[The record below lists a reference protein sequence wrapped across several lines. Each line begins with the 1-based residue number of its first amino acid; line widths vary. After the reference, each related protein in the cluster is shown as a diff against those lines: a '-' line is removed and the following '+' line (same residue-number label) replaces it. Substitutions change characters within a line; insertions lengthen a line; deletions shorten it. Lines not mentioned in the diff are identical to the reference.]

1 MFEKW
6 IEELSREQEVINMDF
21 EIISDENLSFEEYYN
36 MLIDIVRDTA
46 HEAYMM
52 EVILPLLRMCC
63 VDGIKVVPVFDDRA
77 VGRKT
82 EEESFVKKRMKTISA
97 PSGTSYVVP
106 DYIFVPK
113 DYSYHN
119 PMKPL
124 LMVETKFP
132 NMKIKDDSLQYVY
145 LSDSIP
151 ENYSQIEAEI
161 DACKYVVFTDG
172 FTWMFLTKDKNGKIT
187 ESQNYPSISLLRKG
201 KRNWKIYKARKKISF
216 KLIDLKYMGEG
227 KKVVSG
233 NPPEWEKIPIVIK
246 RLLEKLI
253 PE

>member
-1 MFEKW
+1 MN
-6 IEELSREQEVINMDF
+6 LRLDIN
-21 EIISDENLSFEEYYN
+21 
-36 MLIDIVRDTA
+36 
-46 HEAYMM
+46 
-52 EVILPLLRMCC
+52 
-63 VDGIKVVPVFDDRA
+63 IKNCYDDN
-77 VGRKT
+77 GK
-82 EEESFVKKRMKTISA
+82 FVKKRMKTISA

-124 LMVETKFP
+124 LMVETKLP

-233 NPPEWEKIPIVIK
+233 NPPEWGKIPIVIK

>member
-1 MFEKW
+1 
-6 IEELSREQEVINMDF
+6 MDF
-21 EIISDENLSFEEYYN
+21 EIISDENLSFEEYYSR
-36 MLIDIVRDTA
+36 LVEIERDTA
-46 HEAYMM
+46 HEVYMM

-63 VDGIKVVPVFDDRA
+63 VDDIKVVPVFDDRA

-113 DYSYHN
+113 DYSYCK
-119 PMKPL
+119 PIKPL
-124 LMVETKFP
+124 LMVETKLP
-132 NMKIKDDSLQYVY
+132 NIEIKDGKLKYMD
-145 LSDSIP
+145 LSDSIQ

-233 NPPEWEKIPIVIK
+233 NPPEWKKIPIVIK
-246 RLLEKLI
+246 SLLEELKH
-253 PE
+253 PHRKCEGV

>member
-1 MFEKW
+1 
-6 IEELSREQEVINMDF
+6 MDF

-63 VDGIKVVPVFDDRA
+63 VNEIKVVPVFDDRA

-82 EEESFVKKRMKTISA
+82 NKERKVLDRMKTISA
-97 PSGTSYVVP
+97 PNGSSYVVP

-124 LMVETKFP
+124 LMVETKLP

-187 ESQNYPSISLLRKG
+187 ESQNYPSISLLKKG

-233 NPPEWEKIPIVIK
+233 NPPEWGKIPIVIK

-253 PE
+253 TE